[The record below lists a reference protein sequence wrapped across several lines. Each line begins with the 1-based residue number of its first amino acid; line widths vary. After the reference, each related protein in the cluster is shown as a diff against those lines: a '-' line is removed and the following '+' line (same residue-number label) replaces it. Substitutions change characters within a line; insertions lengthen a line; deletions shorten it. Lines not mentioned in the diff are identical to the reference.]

1 MSVLIQEDH
10 WGHDTHPPRYL
21 YKYLCADRVSDV
33 LEAGMVRFSHL
44 LSTNDSFEVRKT
56 FQQFAG
62 PQFVAMLSNY
72 MEKFLTEEKVDE
84 VFAEKIKESGFLS
97 NVCMSEVKAQILT
110 QSGMSI
116 KDLLKIQMQPFI
128 KLAVTEL
135 NKSKSPEDLLCE
147 LGSKLLCFSL
157 SEAYNIPP
165 MWAHYAGNHTGFVI
179 EFDTEHMWF
188 RRSDDQAKS
197 RLQKVVYLDEVLEEP
212 FINPQA
218 AFISK
223 TTDWKHEREWRLN
236 CGVDKIE
243 KVLGSEIDPIHL
255 VSFPKETVSSIIVG
269 QKATESTIDRL
280 RSVVKR
286 LYPAA
291 VLLMAIP
298 NRTSREYD
306 LMEL

>member
-1 MSVLIQEDH
+1 MQVDH
-10 WGHDTHPPRYL
+10 WEHDTDPPRYL
-21 YKYLCADRVSDV
+21 YKYLCADRVFDV
-33 LEAGMVRFSHL
+33 LETGMVRFSHL

-62 PQFVAMLSNY
+62 PQFVAMLTDY
-72 MEKFLTEEKVDE
+72 MDKFLTEEKVDE
-84 VFAEKIKESGFLS
+84 VITEKIKESGFL
-97 NVCMSEVKAQILT
+97 NHACMNEVKAQILT
-110 QSGMSI
+110 QYGMSI
-116 KDLLKIQMQPFI
+116 KDLLKIQIQPFI
-128 KLAVTEL
+128 KLAVAEL
-135 NKSKSPEDLLCE
+135 NKSKSPEDLLYE

-157 SEAYNIPP
+157 SEAYDIPP
-165 MWAHYAGNHTGFVI
+165 MWAYYAGNHTGFVI
-179 EFDTEHMWF
+179 VFDTEHKWF
-188 RRSDDQAKS
+188 RRTDDQAKS

-223 TTDWKHEREWRLN
+223 TVHWKHEREWRLN

-243 KVLGSEIDPIHL
+243 KTLGSEIDPIHL
-255 VSFPKETVSSIIVG
+255 VSFPKEAVSSIIVG
-269 QKATESTIDRL
+269 QKATEDTIDQL

-291 VLLMAIP
+291 VLLRAIP
-298 NRTSREYD
+298 NIISREYD